1 MFSNRRY
8 IIAANWKM
16 HMAPLET
23 DGFLRTFLRFF
34 KTRST
39 VDVVIAP
46 PFISLAE
53 ASKSLS
59 ESDAVALCAQNMSPE
74 PAGAYT
80 GEISAVMLKELHTQ
94 YVILGHSERRA
105 LFGESNEFINRKVQA
120 AHEARIKPILCVGET
135 LEQRDGDQVETVL
148 KTQLEGCLQEVGA
161 RRIADTIIA
170 YEPVWAIGTG
180 RNATPEQAQ
189 DAHAFIRSA
198 LAEKY
203 GEDTA
208 NKVRIQYGGSV
219 KPNNAREL
227 IAQDDIDGF
236 LVGGASLE
244 PGSFY
249 EIVKSAVE
257 YIDDAAKADE

>member
-1 MFSNRRY
+1 MT
-8 IIAANWKM
+8 
-16 HMAPLET
+16 PLET

-34 KTRST
+34 KSQSA
-39 VDVVIAP
+39 VDVVVAP

-53 ASKSLS
+53 ASKALS
-59 ESDAVALCAQNMSPE
+59 ESTAVALAAQNMSPE

-80 GEISAVMLKELHTQ
+80 GEISAVMLKELQTQ

-105 LFGESNEFINRKVQA
+105 LFGETNEFINRKVLA

-135 LEQRDGDQVETVL
+135 LEQRDAEEVETVL
-148 KTQLEGCLQEVGA
+148 KTQLEGSLEEVGA
-161 RRIADTIIA
+161 RRITDTVIA

-189 DAHAFIRSA
+189 DAHAFIRSV

-208 NKVRIQYGGSV
+208 QKVRIQYGGSV

-227 IAQDDIDGF
+227 IQQDDIDGF

-257 YIDDAAKADE
+257 FIEDSAKTAE

>member
-1 MFSNRRY
+1 
-8 IIAANWKM
+8 
-16 HMAPLET
+16 MAPLET
-23 DGFLRTFLRFF
+23 DAFLRTFLRFF
-34 KTRST
+34 KNRSS
-39 VDVVIAP
+39 VDVVVAP
-46 PFISLAE
+46 PSVSLAE

-59 ESDAVALCAQNMSPE
+59 ESDAVALAAQNMSPE

-120 AHEARIKPILCVGET
+120 AHEARIKPILCIGET
-135 LEQRDGDQVETVL
+135 LEQRDGGQVETVL
-148 KTQLEGCLQEVGA
+148 KAQLEGCLTDVGA
-161 RRIADTIIA
+161 RRITDTVIA

-189 DAHAFIRSA
+189 ETHAYVRSV
-198 LAEKY
+198 LAEIY

-227 IAQDDIDGF
+227 IQQDDIDGF

-257 YIDDAAKADE
+257 YVADSEKAAE

>member
-1 MFSNRRY
+1 MT
-8 IIAANWKM
+8 
-16 HMAPLET
+16 PLET

-34 KTRST
+34 KSQSP
-39 VDVVIAP
+39 VDVVVAP
-46 PFISLAE
+46 PFVSMAKAAE
-53 ASKSLS
+53 ALS
-59 ESDAVALCAQNMSPE
+59 ESSAVSLAAQNMSAE

-94 YVILGHSERRA
+94 FVILGHSERRA
-105 LFGESNEFINRKVQA
+105 LFGETDEFINRKVQA
-120 AHEARIKPILCVGET
+120 AHEARIKPILCIGET
-135 LEQRDGDQVETVL
+135 LEQRDADKVEEVL
-148 KTQLEGCLQEVGA
+148 KTQLEGSLTEVGA
-161 RRIADTIIA
+161 RRVTDTVIA

-180 RNATPEQAQ
+180 RNATPDQAQ
-189 DAHAFIRSA
+189 EAHAFIRTV

-208 NKVRIQYGGSV
+208 RKVRIQYGGSV

-227 IAQDDIDGF
+227 IQQDDIDGF

-249 EIVKSAVE
+249 EIVKAAVE
-257 YIDDAAKADE
+257 FIEDATTAAE

>member
-1 MFSNRRY
+1 
-8 IIAANWKM
+8 
-16 HMAPLET
+16 MAPLET

-34 KTRST
+34 TIRST
-39 VDVVIAP
+39 DDVVIAP
-46 PFISLAE
+46 PYVSLAE

-189 DAHAFIRSA
+189 DAHAFIRSV
-198 LAEKY
+198 LTEKY

-219 KPNNAREL
+219 KPNNARDL

-257 YIDDAAKADE
+257 YIDDDAKAGE